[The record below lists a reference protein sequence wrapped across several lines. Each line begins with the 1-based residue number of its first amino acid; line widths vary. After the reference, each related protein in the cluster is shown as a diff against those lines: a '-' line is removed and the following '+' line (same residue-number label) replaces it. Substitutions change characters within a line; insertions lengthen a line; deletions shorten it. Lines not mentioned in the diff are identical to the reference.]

1 MSACHLYNADEENM
15 FTFLTMNLKLTRSLS
30 KFHVCSKDGQE
41 ILNLV
46 TPEVLIK
53 SAACC
58 RLQESFPSTMCQQ
71 VMFLLFF
78 FWWFRQSCRK

>member
-1 MSACHLYNADEENM
+1 MINDYLEELWKVKRNFEVSACHLYNADEENM

-30 KFHVCSKDGQE
+30 KFHVCSKGGQE

-53 SAACC
+53 SACC
-58 RLQESFPSTMCQQ
+58 RLQESFPSTMCQ
-71 VMFLLFF
+71 
-78 FWWFRQSCRK
+78 